1 MKADLI
7 LFYEKIMDCYQ
18 IEPVNF
24 ILNYF
29 GRVNWKKIILHNLV
43 LCLIF
48 LSPILAQSQPDYSP
62 SLKVPNLGEHK
73 FMPNN
78 IVRHPFLQT
87 SVRNT
92 LGIGKAYDIE
102 IPLIVIGGDP
112 LIALRGDLIFLNL
125 DFEYQHR
132 VKDWLGVWARFLVLT
147 RLGNGTEAL
156 LSQGITAVSGFD
168 LGWLFKLRQTEKTQL
183 SGSLS
188 LSNKNTTIVDLLDF
202 INGIID
208 GDFTTTNQLVKTVP
222 SLQGNL
228 GLRYAWAINEMYGT
242 YLLTELAYGQSV
254 VERNEGK
261 FFYRIGGAFDIDL
274 SVRTIF
280 PFGLALGFTHAS
292 LPRTG
297 DATKSETQSIF
308 LQIGYNTPHDFII
321 GLKISM
327 EFLPVEYSGKTLKA
341 GLTTINMRYYFN

>member
-1 MKADLI
+1 MHKFTLYFLLCI
-7 LFYEKIMDCYQ
+7 SLFTT
-18 IEPVNF
+18 
-24 ILNYF
+24 L
-29 GRVNWKKIILHNLV
+29 LH
-43 LCLIF
+43 
-48 LSPILAQSQPDYSP
+48 SQSFEIP
-62 SLKVPNLGEHK
+62 LKVPNLGEHK

-132 VKDWLGVWARFLVLT
+132 VKDWLGVWARFRMLG

-156 LSQGITAVSGFD
+156 LSQGITALSGFD

-188 LSNKNTTIVDLLDF
+188 LSNSQATIVNLLDF
-202 INGIID
+202 INGVID
-208 GDFTTTNQLVKTVP
+208 GDLSTNNQLVKTVP
-222 SLQGNL
+222 SLRGNM
-228 GLRYAWAINEMYGT
+228 GLRFAWAINELYGT
-242 YLLTELAYGQSV
+242 YLLTKLSYGQSAI
-254 VERNEGK
+254 ERNESK
-261 FFYRIGGAFDIDL
+261 FFYKIGGVFDVNL
-274 SVRTIF
+274 SARTIF
-280 PFGLALGFTHAS
+280 PFGIALGVSHSS

-297 DATKSETQSIF
+297 DATKSEVQSIF
-308 LQIGYNTPHDFII
+308 LHIGYNTPHDFII
-321 GLKISM
+321 GVQTSM
-327 EFLPVEYSGKTLKA
+327 EFLPLESTGETLKA
-341 GLTTINMRYYFN
+341 GLTTINLRYYFN